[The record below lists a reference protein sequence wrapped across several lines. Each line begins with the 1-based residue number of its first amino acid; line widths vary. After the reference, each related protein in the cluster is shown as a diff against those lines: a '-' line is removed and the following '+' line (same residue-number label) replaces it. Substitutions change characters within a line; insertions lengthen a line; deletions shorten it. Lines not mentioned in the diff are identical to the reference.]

1 MTNLLNVEELSS
13 KKSWKVSKIRRYTKE
28 GIFSPVSKDS
38 VNGKSLLYHIGC
50 VEIKLRLI
58 EEFRLD
64 FTLKELGKRIQKVC
78 GKRNKKLLTMINTT
92 KEDEIIEKLK
102 EEITIFENS

>member
-1 MTNLLNVEELSS
+1 MTNLLNVEELSR
-13 KKSWKVSKIRRYTKE
+13 KKGWKVSKIRRYTKE
-28 GIFSPVSKDS
+28 GIFSPVSKDN

-50 VEIKLRLI
+50 VEIKIRLI

-78 GKRNKKLLTMINTT
+78 GKRNKKLLAMINTT

-102 EEITIFENS
+102 EEITAFENS

>member
-1 MTNLLNVEELSS
+1 MTNLLNVEELSR
-13 KKSWKVSKIRRYTKE
+13 KKGWKVSKIRRYTKE

-38 VNGKSLLYHIGC
+38 VNGKSLLYNIGC

-58 EEFRLD
+58 DEFRLD
-64 FTLKELGKRIQKVC
+64 FTLKELGEKILKIC
-78 GKRNKKLLTMINTT
+78 GKRNKKLLAMINTT

-102 EEITIFENS
+102 EKITALENS